1 MWIERFAVCTVKE
14 IVVPMISVVKKN
26 GHDLNVAAKI
36 DRLKVV
42 EGNAGKICY
51 LQFKIILLNEN

>member
-14 IVVPMISVVKKN
+14 IVVPMISTVRKN
-26 GHDLNVAAKI
+26 GHDLNVATKI

-42 EGNAGKICY
+42 EANLGKMCY